1 MILIGLFIGLAIG
14 ILLGYLFL
22 KNTVLKNSLPVK
34 DIEERYV
41 SKELYADTAERLKA
55 KELDLNRSNSQILEL
70 NTQLATLRSEKES
83 QQEKLNTLK
92 LDIENLHTQSREQF
106 KNLANEILEEKSQ
119 KFTSQNKE
127 NIDAVMTPLRE
138 RIKEFQEK
146 VENVYKIESTERNT
160 LKGEITTLVD
170 LNKKI
175 SEQANNLANALKGDS
190 KTQGNWGEVILER
203 ALERSGLEKD
213 KEYRIQYSLKN
224 IEGDR
229 LQPDV
234 VVFLPNNKHIIIDS
248 KVSLTAYE
256 AFVSAPT
263 EEEKKQFLLRHLVS
277 VKKHIDELSKKDY
290 QSLIN
295 INTLDFV
302 LLFMPIESSFSIA
315 LQSDNELFNYAW
327 DRKIVIVSPTTL
339 LATLY
344 TIASLWR
351 QEKQARNVFEIAEES
366 GKLYD
371 KFHGLIEDLLD
382 VGKKMNSA
390 KLSYD
395 EAMKKASSGPG
406 NIVKRIENIKKL
418 GAKTTKSL
426 ETISTDL
433 VNKAQE
439 E

>member
-1 MILIGLFIGLAIG
+1 MLIGLFIGLVIG
-14 ILLGYLFL
+14 ALIGYLLL
-22 KNTVLKNSLPVK
+22 KTTVLKDSVAGK
-34 DIEERYV
+34 EIEALYIR
-41 SKELYADTAERLKA
+41 KELYQDTSERLKA
-55 KELDLNRSNSQILEL
+55 KESDLVQSNKQIMDLGARV
-70 NTQLATLRSEKES
+70 ATLHTEKENLL
-83 QQEKLNTLK
+83 EKLTTLK
-92 LDIENLHTQSREQF
+92 VEIGDLHNQSQLQF
-106 KNLANEILEEKSQ
+106 KNLANEILEEKSK
-119 KFTSQNKE
+119 KFTSQNQD
-127 NIDAVMTPLRE
+127 NINAIMTPL
-138 RIKEFQEK
+138 KEKIEAFQK
-146 VENVYKIESTERNT
+146 QVETVYKVESTERNT

-213 KEYRIQYSLKN
+213 KEYKIQYSLKN
-224 IEGDR
+224 SEGDR

-248 KVSLTAYE
+248 KVSLTSYE
-256 AFVSAPT
+256 AFIIAQA
-263 EEEKKQFLLRHLVS
+263 EEEKKQHLLKHLVS
-277 VKKHIDELSKKDY
+277 VKKHIDELSRKDY
-290 QSLIN
+290 QSLID

-371 KFHGLIEDLLD
+371 KFYGLIEDLLD

-390 KLSYD
+390 KLSYE

-406 NIVKRIENIKKL
+406 NIIRRIENIKKL

-426 ETISTDL
+426 EGINPDL
-433 VNKAQE
+433 INRAQE

>member
-1 MILIGLFIGLAIG
+1 MLIGLFIGLVIG
-14 ILLGYLFL
+14 ALIGYLLL
-22 KNTVLKNSLPVK
+22 KTTVLKDSVAGK
-34 DIEERYV
+34 EIEALYIR
-41 SKELYADTAERLKA
+41 KELYQDTSERLKA
-55 KELDLNRSNSQILEL
+55 KESDLVQSNKQIMDLGARV
-70 NTQLATLRSEKES
+70 ATLHTEKENLL
-83 QQEKLNTLK
+83 EKLTTLK
-92 LDIENLHTQSREQF
+92 VEIGDLHNQSQLQF
-106 KNLANEILEEKSQ
+106 KNLANEILEEKSK
-119 KFTSQNKE
+119 KFTSQNQD
-127 NIDAVMTPLRE
+127 NINAIMTPL
-138 RIKEFQEK
+138 KEKIEAFQK
-146 VENVYKIESTERNT
+146 QVETVYKVESTERNT

-213 KEYRIQYSLKN
+213 KEYKIQYSLKN
-224 IEGDR
+224 SEGDR

-248 KVSLTAYE
+248 KVSLTSYE
-256 AFVSAPT
+256 AFISAQA
-263 EEEKKQFLLRHLVS
+263 EEEKKQHLLKHLVS
-277 VKKHIDELSKKDY
+277 VKKHIDELSRKDY
-290 QSLIN
+290 QSLID

-371 KFHGLIEDLLD
+371 KFYGIIEDLLD

-390 KLSYD
+390 KLSYE

-406 NIVKRIENIKKL
+406 NIIRRIENIKKL

-426 ETISTDL
+426 EGINPDL
-433 VNKAQE
+433 INRAQE

>member
-1 MILIGLFIGLAIG
+1 MIGYLLVGLLVGF
-14 ILLGYLFL
+14 LLGYLVLKTTLL
-22 KNTVLKNSLPVK
+22 KNCTPDNE
-34 DIEERYV
+34 IEQRFV
-41 SKELYADTAERLKA
+41 GKELYQNTADRLKA
-55 KELDLNRSNSQILEL
+55 KESDLMESTKQIIEL
-70 NTQLATLRSEKES
+70 TTQLATIEAEKKN
-83 QQEKLNTLK
+83 QTEKLNTLK
-92 LDIENLHTQSREQF
+92 LDIENLHNQSREQF

-119 KFTSQNKE
+119 KFTNQNKE
-127 NIDAVMTPLRE
+127 NIDAIMTPLRE

-160 LKGEITTLVD
+160 LKGEITTLVS
-170 LNKKI
+170 LNKLI

-190 KTQGNWGEVILER
+190 KKQGNWGEVVLER
-203 ALERSGLEKD
+203 ILERSGLEKD
-213 KEYRIQYSLKN
+213 REYKIQYSLQN
-224 IEGDR
+224 AEGSR

-256 AFVSAPT
+256 AFINAPT
-263 EEEKKQFLLRHLVS
+263 EEEKKQHLLKHLVS

-290 QSLIN
+290 QNLVD

-302 LLFMPIESSFSIA
+302 LLFIPIESSFSIA
-315 LQSDNELFNYAW
+315 LQSDNELFNYAL
-327 DRKIVIVSPTTL
+327 DKKIVIVSPTTL
-339 LATLY
+339 LTALY
-344 TIASLWR
+344 TVSTLWK
-351 QEKQARNVFEIAEES
+351 QEKQAKNVIEIAEES

-390 KLSYD
+390 KVSYD
-395 EAMKKASSGPG
+395 EAMKKASGGPG
-406 NIVKRIENIKKL
+406 NIIKRIENIKKL
-418 GAKTTKSL
+418 GAKASKSL
-426 ETISTDL
+426 DSISTDL